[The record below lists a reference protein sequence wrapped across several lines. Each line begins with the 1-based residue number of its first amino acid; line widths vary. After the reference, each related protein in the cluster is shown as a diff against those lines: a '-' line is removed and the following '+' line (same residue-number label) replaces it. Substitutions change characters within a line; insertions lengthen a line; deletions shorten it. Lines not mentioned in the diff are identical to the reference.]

1 MAEETKVGRHG
12 RQAWGHPGDAAV
24 RVHADLA
31 TMKGKTAATE
41 GERAE
46 LLAITEA
53 AKRGADSDAAAA
65 LITRLFNEETEDRLV
80 DAIIAADAV
89 PIIVAPYPAFD
100 DEDGDGYRA
109 PSRGPINM
117 IPFTYAAYLAERF
130 GADHDDQIVQAARV
144 GRSKLGPFPRFL
156 WQPKF
161 NGEVYNRPYILA
173 DDVFTMGGTLAALR
187 NHIVEGGGTVI
198 GVTTLAHKDGFDQPF
213 AIRKETLSQLYGE
226 YGAGIGELW
235 MEIVGH
241 DPECLSENEG
251 QTLIRF
257 ALTEA
262 AGGDGVARLYA
273 LRGRLAEAAAK
284 GE

>member
-1 MAEETKVGRHG
+1 MVKELKIGPHV
-12 RQAWGHPGDAAV
+12 RQPWGHPGDQSV

-31 TMKGKTAATE
+31 TMKGKSAASAA
-41 GERAE
+41 ERND
-46 LLAITEA
+46 LKAITEA
-53 AKRGADSDAAAA
+53 AKLGADSDAAA
-65 LITRLFNEETEDRLV
+65 LLVKRLFNDEAEDKLV
-80 DAIIAADAV
+80 DAIMAAGSP

-109 PSRGPINM
+109 PSRGPQNM
-117 IPFTYAAYLAERF
+117 IPFTFASYLAERF
-130 GADHDDQIVQAARV
+130 GCDHDDQIVQAARV

-156 WQPKF
+156 WQPRFVGAVKA
-161 NGEVYNRPYILA
+161 RPYILA

-213 AIRKETLSQLYGE
+213 AIRRETLSQLRGE
-226 YGAGIGELW
+226 YDAGLDDLW
-235 MEIVGH
+235 MEKVGH
-241 DPECLSENEG
+241 GPECLSENEG

-257 ALTEA
+257 ALSA
-262 AGGDGVARLYA
+262 DGSGVARLHA
-273 LRGRLAEAAAK
+273 LRDRLAEAAAK

>member
-1 MAEETKVGRHG
+1 MAEEKKQGRHR
-12 RQAWGHPGDAAV
+12 RQAWGHPGDVAV

-31 TMKGKTAATE
+31 TMKGKTAETAA
-41 GERAE
+41 ERE
-46 LLAITEA
+46 RLLAITEA
-53 AKRGADSDAAAA
+53 AKHGADADAAVA
-65 LITRLFNEETEDRLV
+65 LISRLFNEETEDRLV
-80 DAIIAADAV
+80 DAIMAANEV

-109 PSRGPINM
+109 PSRAPANM
-117 IPFTYAAYLAERF
+117 IPFTFAAYLAERF

-156 WQPKF
+156 WQPRF
-161 NGEVYNRPYILA
+161 DGVVYNRPYILA

-226 YGAGIGELW
+226 YGAGLGELW

-257 ALTEA
+257 ALSA
-262 AGGDGVARLYA
+262 DGDGVVRLHA
-273 LRGRLAEAAAK
+273 LRDRLAAAAAK